1 MKSSKYK
8 DLSLYAINIH
18 QKIWELWEKIKT
30 KIRIERMKQ
39 ENSSNWSNRERKRN
53 CIVSESFTRRC
64 NAEGKEPDPK
74 VKLVASASDVHH
86 RSNVNIERI
95 YVVEIDSNLL

>member
-1 MKSSKYK
+1 MKSPEYK
-8 DLSLYAINIH
+8 DLPLYATNFH

-39 ENSSNWSNRERKRN
+39 ENSSNRERKRN

-74 VKLVASASDVHH
+74 VKLVASASDVHQP
-86 RSNVNIERI
+86 IEC
-95 YVVEIDSNLL
+95 